1 MKWFA
6 LIFAALVLSAQAG
19 EISVTDVEG
28 KMQRPL
34 AEAGQV
40 ATVLFFVLHDCPIA
54 NGYAPEISRIAQ
66 EYAGRGVRSFVVY
79 GEGDLT
85 AEEAR
90 KHAREYGYRCPALL
104 DPSHALARVAGATV
118 APEAAVF
125 SAKGE
130 VLYRGRIDDRAAS
143 LGVHRA
149 EPKERDLRAAL
160 DAMLAGKPVRERF
173 TKAIGCY
180 LPQSAE
186 TSAPPKASPPKP

>member
-6 LIFAALVLSAQAG
+6 LFTAFALAAHAG
-19 EISVTDVEG
+19 EISVVGVEG
-28 KMQRPL
+28 KVHRPL

-40 ATVLFFVLHDCPIA
+40 ATVLFFVLHDCPIS

-66 EYAGRGVRSFVVY
+66 EYAARGVRSYVVY

-85 AEEAR
+85 VEEAR
-90 KHAREYGYRCPALL
+90 KHAQDYGYRCPALL
-104 DPSHALARVAGATV
+104 DPPHALARVAGATV

-160 DAMLAGKPVRERF
+160 DAILAGKPVRERF

-186 TSAPPKASPPKP
+186 TSAPPKASLPQP

>member
-1 MKWFA
+1 MKLLA
-6 LIFAALVLSAQAG
+6 ILAALTLSAHAG
-19 EISVTDVEG
+19 EISVADVEG
-28 KMQRPL
+28 KVQRPL
-34 AEAGQV
+34 AAAGQV
-40 ATVLFFVLHDCPIA
+40 ATVLFFVLHDCPIS

-79 GEGDLT
+79 GEGDL
-85 AEEAR
+85 APAEAR
-90 KHAREYGYRCPALL
+90 KHARDYGWRCPALL
-104 DPSHALARVAGATV
+104 DPPHALARVAGATV

-143 LGVHRA
+143 LGVHGA

-160 DAMLAGKPVRERF
+160 DAVLAGKPVRERF

-186 TSAPPKASPPKP
+186 TSAPSKASPLPQ